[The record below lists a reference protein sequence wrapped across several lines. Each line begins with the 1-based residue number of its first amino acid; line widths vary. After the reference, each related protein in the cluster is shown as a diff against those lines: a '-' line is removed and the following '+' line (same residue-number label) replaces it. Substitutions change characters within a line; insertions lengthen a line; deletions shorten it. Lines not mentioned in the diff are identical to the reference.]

1 MGHWQQI
8 GATTVAFLRSFYK
21 YSDQCSPQPHG
32 CGLTVPLQV
41 THEDNACWGEI
52 SRGSDGNGAGNDAIL
67 QHHAEHQENKVE
79 QEHGGTQ
86 YLVHL
91 PFAGCNRD
99 DDKKKHDEEQHDG
112 TEEAVAADGHRSQ
125 TVEE

>member
-1 MGHWQQI
+1 MGRWQQI

-21 YSDQCSPQPHG
+21 YSDQCSPQPHRG
-32 CGLTVPLQV
+32 GLTVPLQV
-41 THEDNACWGEI
+41 THEDNACCGE
-52 SRGSDGNGAGNDAIL
+52 GSHGLDGNGADNDAIL

-86 YLVHL
+86 HLVHL
-91 PFAGCNRD
+91 PFAGCDGD
-99 DDKKKHDEEQHDG
+99 DDKEKHDEEQHDG
-112 TEEAVAADGHRSQ
+112 TEEAVAADGHWSQ